1 MFYTGIMFRS
11 THVPRSMKI
20 SVDSKDITYQHACR
34 KTNTQDRKT
43 LFSYKIS
50 KENYRITNLI
60 LLQMSLRYTRCL
72 SGTPDAVLHH
82 HKSVN
87 RSWYRHVLKQQT
99 GWLYNHETVTRDSS

>member
-1 MFYTGIMFRS
+1 VFYTGIMFRS

-72 SGTPDAVLHH
+72 SGTPDVSPVHQMQYFTTTNL
-82 HKSVN
+82 S
-87 RSWYRHVLKQQT
+87 T
-99 GWLYNHETVTRDSS
+99 GVGTAMS